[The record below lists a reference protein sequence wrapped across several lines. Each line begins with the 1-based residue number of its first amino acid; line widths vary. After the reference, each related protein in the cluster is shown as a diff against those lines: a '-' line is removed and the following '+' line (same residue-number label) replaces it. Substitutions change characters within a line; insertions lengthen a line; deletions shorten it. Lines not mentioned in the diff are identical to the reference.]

1 MNILYYSIIKDEDP
15 TPLFVGGYEECR
27 TEVKKILSSNKGVR
41 YNICKTE
48 IINTYCYTQLGP
60 SKPFDI
66 PPGSVITFPERPS
79 LPC

>member
-1 MNILYYSIIKDEDP
+1 MNILYYSIIQDEKP
-15 TPLFVGGYEECR
+15 EPLFVGSYEECKA
-27 TEVKKILSSNKGVR
+27 EVKKILSSNKGVR

-48 IINTYCYTQLGP
+48 IINTYCYTQL
-60 SKPFDI
+60 SSVDKL